1 MGSTDLDQ
9 YLTRGVE
16 RILTGALRASI
27 RNPRQAAFLLRF
39 VPAARI
45 ASARRSSSADKG
57 EHTPAFLIAS
67 ITSRCNLHC
76 AGCYARE
83 NASCHDGSSDRNLR
97 ADEWHRIFLEAKD
110 MGISFV
116 LLAGGEPFLRPDVLA
131 HAASMPDVLF
141 PVFTNGTIIGS
152 TTVELLDRSRNLV
165 PIISIEGHQ
174 RTTDQRRGVGVS
186 QSVETAMRQ
195 MREKG
200 IFFGVSVTVSQENLA
215 EVTSDSFL
223 TELRDK
229 GVRLLLYVEYVSLAS
244 SAETVPL
251 SDEGRDTLLREARS
265 FREKYDEILVL
276 TFPGDELA
284 SGGCLAAGRGFIHI
298 NPEGGA
304 EPCPFSPYS
313 DANVREMTLRAALD
327 SGFFR
332 KIRDAGFLQGAHA
345 GGCVLVEHDQEV
357 RALREENA

>member
-1 MGSTDLDQ
+1 
-9 YLTRGVE
+9 
-16 RILTGALRASI
+16 
-27 RNPRQAAFLLRF
+27 
-39 VPAARI
+39 
-45 ASARRSSSADKG
+45 
-57 EHTPAFLIAS
+57 
-67 ITSRCNLHC
+67 
-76 AGCYARE
+76 
-83 NASCHDGSSDRNLR
+83 
-97 ADEWHRIFLEAKD
+97 